1 MRLMERSMGA
11 LGNDAEVRSWKGLEG
26 FSLQMQ
32 TEPGKNQE
40 KLLVIDRICAI
51 MLLEKIL
58 KQEQMCR
65 VEGTKS

>member
-1 MRLMERSMGA
+1 MRLVERSIGA
-11 LGNDAEVRSWKGLEG
+11 LGNDAEVGSWKGLEG
-26 FSLQMQ
+26 LSLQMQ

-40 KLLVIDRICAI
+40 KLVIDRICAI